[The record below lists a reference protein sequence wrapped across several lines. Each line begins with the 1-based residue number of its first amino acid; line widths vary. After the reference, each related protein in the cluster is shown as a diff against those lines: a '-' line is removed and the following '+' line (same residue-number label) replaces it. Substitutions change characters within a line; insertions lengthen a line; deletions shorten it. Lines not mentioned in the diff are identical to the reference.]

1 MAKQQMYQQFIF
13 KLHSS
18 RILKAP
24 DKNLKISIQE
34 ARDNREIISLADG
47 QILQMI
53 DEINSLDRKFTADR
67 IKEIKREIKLLKSSQ
82 SREIRVYKLRNV
94 IRT

>member
-53 DEINSLDRKFTADR
+53 DEIN
-67 IKEIKREIKLLKSSQ
+67 
-82 SREIRVYKLRNV
+82 
-94 IRT
+94 